1 MCFHSQQTADA
12 QKLKNRF
19 KAKVKESDQNL
30 IQGIFNGFDHQ
41 RTPVILNVEPELIQ
55 CLEWGLMP
63 QWAKDRKLQDSTLN
77 AKIETL
83 HEKPSFNKVLHNKC
97 LVIVDGFFEWKWLDE
112 KGNSKQKYLI
122 TMPDNEPFA
131 LAGLW
136 SEWKDET
143 GEILK
148 TYTIITTEARGIM
161 REIHNVKLRMP
172 VVLKP
177 EIENDWLLG
186 KTTAKLFTDLKAIQ
200 LQRNLK

>member
-1 MCFHSQQTADA
+1 MCFHSQQTSDA

-19 KAKVKESDQNL
+19 KAEIKKSDEGQ
-30 IQGIFNGFDHQ
+30 IKGIFNGFDHP
-41 RTPVILNVEPELIQ
+41 RTPIILNSEPTLIQ
-55 CLEWGLMP
+55 CVEWGLMP
-63 QWAKDRKLQDSTLN
+63 FWAKDRNLQDSTLN

-83 HEKPSFNKVLHNKC
+83 QEKPSFKNILHRKC

-112 KGNSKQKYLI
+112 KGKNKEKHLI

-136 SEWKDET
+136 SEWKDST
-143 GEILK
+143 GETLK
-148 TYTIITTEARGIM
+148 TYTIITTEAKGIM
-161 REIHNVKLRMP
+161 REIHNSKLRMP

-186 KTTAKLFTDLKAIQ
+186 KTNAKLYTELKAV
-200 LQRNLK
+200 RV